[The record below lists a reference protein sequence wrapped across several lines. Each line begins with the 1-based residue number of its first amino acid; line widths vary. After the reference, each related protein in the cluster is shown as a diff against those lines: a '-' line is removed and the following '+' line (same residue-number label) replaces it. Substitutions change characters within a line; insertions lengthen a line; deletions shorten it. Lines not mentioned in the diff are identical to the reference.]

1 MMLLPVLRLLS
12 TPSLSGRSSGICIE
26 CRCRS
31 LQMVSVVRTCET
43 IVISRSGR
51 RGICFL
57 DDLIFGI
64 WPARRLSFGTQLL
77 QRLLRFCRQRA
88 LRQDF
93 RLFLIVSSRLFR
105 LLQFFEALGRT
116 EIYKRVIRLIYKCL
130 LISISRRA
138 IVLSLKVKISDLHI
152 LRELPVGLRRIRR
165 FISRRR
171 GPAGVHDSVNA
182 PGNQFGEFAFY
193 SRLGWRRCQRRQIW
207 KRRVRKRRQWRWL
220 GRNQQGRRKLR
231 A

>member
-1 MMLLPVLRLLS
+1 
-12 TPSLSGRSSGICIE
+12 
-26 CRCRS
+26 
-31 LQMVSVVRTCET
+31 MV
-43 IVISRSGR
+43 
-51 RGICFL
+51 
-57 DDLIFGI
+57 
-64 WPARRLSFGTQLL
+64 PARMWLWP
-77 QRLLRFCRQRA
+77 
-88 LRQDF
+88 
-93 RLFLIVSSRLFR
+93 SSCCSPSP

-193 SRLGWRRCQRRQIW
+193 SRNWFPGALTESCT
-207 KRRVRKRRQWRWL
+207 
-220 GRNQQGRRKLR
+220 
-231 A
+231 